1 MEHPDQKY
9 IHALLTND
17 ATIIEEIYKKFFGK
31 IRWLVL
37 QNNGT
42 SADAADIFQEAL
54 LSIFNKSIAQ
64 NFTLTCPLDAFLYQV
79 CKNKWLKE
87 LSKRQHREGTINDLA
102 EYSNVEEDYFKL
114 MEENKLKD
122 EQKKLFLEK
131 LEALDDSCRQL
142 LQMNWQGKSLAEV
155 AEILGLTYINVR
167 KKKVRCMAK
176 LMMLIKQSSQYN
188 DLKW

>member
-17 ATIIEEIYKKFFGK
+17 ATTIEEIYKKFFGK

-54 LSIFNKSIAQ
+54 LSIFNKATAQ
-64 NFTLTCPLDAFLYQV
+64 NFMLTCPLDAFLYQV
-79 CKNKWLKE
+79 CKNKWMKE
-87 LSKRQHREGTINDLA
+87 LSKRQYRVGTIDDPG
-102 EYSNVEEDYFKL
+102 EYSNVEDDYFKL
-114 MEENKLKD
+114 MEEHKLKED
-122 EQKKLFLEK
+122 QKRLLLEK
-131 LEALDDSCRQL
+131 VEALGDSCRQL
-142 LQMNWQGKSLAEV
+142 LRMNWGGKSLAEV

-176 LMMLIKQSSQYN
+176 LMTLIKQSSHYN